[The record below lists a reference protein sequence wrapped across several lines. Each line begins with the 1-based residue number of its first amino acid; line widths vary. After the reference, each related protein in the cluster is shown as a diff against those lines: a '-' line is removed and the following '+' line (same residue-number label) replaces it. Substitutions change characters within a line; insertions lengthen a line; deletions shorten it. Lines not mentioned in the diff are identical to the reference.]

1 MVDCS
6 LLAKGFHF
14 GSDRRRPS
22 MQAGRDERPMR
33 VKSAAGNRSPGHA
46 TDALATRVERR
57 GPVVFPALL
66 LCDFGHLA
74 AEVVRLE
81 EAGAAAI
88 HLDIMDGVFVPQLT
102 YGQVVVE
109 AVRRAATVPVEVHLM
124 VAEPDRW
131 LADYARLGADI
142 LTVHV
147 EALPDAARTLDT
159 IRRLGPRAHL
169 SISPKTPVDRALAL
183 LDHCDGVLVM
193 SVEPGFGG
201 QAFDPAALGKLAA
214 LAKARSD
221 GHGHVRLCV
230 DGGIS
235 ETTIGP
241 VAAAGAEYIVAGSAV
256 IRSPDYA
263 VAIRDLERIAGD
275 AARAADHPPRS
286 LALDG

>member
-1 MVDCS
+1 
-6 LLAKGFHF
+6 
-14 GSDRRRPS
+14 
-22 MQAGRDERPMR
+22 MQAGRDERPIR
-33 VKSAAGNRSPGHA
+33 VKSAAGNLSSGHA
-46 TDALATRVERR
+46 TDALASRVERR
-57 GPVVFPALL
+57 GPVVLPALL

-74 AEVVRLE
+74 AEVARLE

-109 AVRRAATVPVEVHLM
+109 AVRRAAKIPIEVHLM

-131 LADYARLGADI
+131 LADYARIGADI

-147 EALPDAARTLDT
+147 EALPDPAKTLDT

-169 SISPKTPVDRALAL
+169 SISPKTPVEAAIAL

-201 QAFDPAALGKLAA
+201 QAFDPDSLAKLTA
-214 LAKARSD
+214 LAEARSD
-221 GHGHVRLCV
+221 GHRHVRLCV

-235 ETTIGP
+235 NTTIGP

-256 IRSPDYA
+256 IKSPDYA
-263 VAIRDLERIAGD
+263 LAIRDLERIAGD
-275 AARAADHPPRS
+275 AARAADHSSRS
-286 LALDG
+286 PSLDG